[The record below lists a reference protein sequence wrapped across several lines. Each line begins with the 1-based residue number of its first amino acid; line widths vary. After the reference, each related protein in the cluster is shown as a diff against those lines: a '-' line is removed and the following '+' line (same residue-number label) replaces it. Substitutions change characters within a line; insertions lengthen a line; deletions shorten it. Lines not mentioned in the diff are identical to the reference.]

1 MNSKHAKSPCCG
13 ARVRRFGPRRRQCVQ
28 CRHTWTIRP
37 KKRGRPAHRT
47 PTSTLHR
54 VLVDGLTL
62 GQLFSKRPGVALPAY
77 RYRFRQALRRYVAR
91 PSPQKIP
98 GGPLV
103 LLADGLWFEFGGIPW
118 ALYLMALKPCRGNYA
133 IFLDP
138 LLFPGKEGASRWHQA
153 FAAIP
158 PGASRRIRA
167 MVVDNLPGM
176 RKLAHEHKWVLQLCN
191 FHLLLKL
198 LAQRRGVR
206 YALRGGPV
214 RKEIHQLIRSILELP
229 EGRRL
234 SRTVERLGHLSHGDC
249 GTERIQTTVREFL
262 NGLQHYRAYLM
273 HPQLGLPRTTN
284 TVESMC
290 RLLRELLRSSRAGS
304 NPASVLL
311 WATALIRMRP
321 RVACN
326 GHSFNRIN

>member
-1 MNSKHAKSPCCG
+1 MNSKHAKFPCCG

-37 KKRGRPAHRT
+37 RKRGRPAHRT
-47 PTSTLHR
+47 QTSILHR

-118 ALYLMALKPCRGNYA
+118 VLYLMALKPCRGNYA

-138 LLFPGKEGASRWHQA
+138 LLFPGKEGALRWHQA

-158 PGASRRIRA
+158 PGASRRIQA
-167 MVVDNLPGM
+167 MVV
-176 RKLAHEHKWVLQLCN
+176 E
-191 FHLLLKL
+191 
-198 LAQRRGVR
+198 
-206 YALRGGPV
+206 
-214 RKEIHQLIRSILELP
+214 
-229 EGRRL
+229 
-234 SRTVERLGHLSHGDC
+234 
-249 GTERIQTTVREFL
+249 VRELL
-262 NGLQHYRAYLM
+262 NGLQYYRAYLM
-273 HPQLGLPRTTN
+273 YPQLGLPQTTN

-321 RVACN
+321 RVVCN